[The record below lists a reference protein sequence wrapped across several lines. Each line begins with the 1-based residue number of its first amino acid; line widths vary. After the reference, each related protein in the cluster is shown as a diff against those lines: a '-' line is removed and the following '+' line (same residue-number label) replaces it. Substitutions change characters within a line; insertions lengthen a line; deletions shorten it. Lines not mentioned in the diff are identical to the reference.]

1 MEASISLVK
10 PVYVPQATSRVQF
23 TSFQVSSLE
32 NKMAKEMNKLI
43 FQDFFFKQSCKLTN
57 DKLLVDIKTF
67 CGISKGDSKT
77 SGFKCSILANH

>member
-1 MEASISLVK
+1 MEASISLVR
-10 PVYVPQATSRVQF
+10 PVYVPHATSSVQF

-43 FQDFFFKQSCKLTN
+43 FQDFFFKQSCKLT
-57 DKLLVDIKTF
+57 DEVLVDIKSF